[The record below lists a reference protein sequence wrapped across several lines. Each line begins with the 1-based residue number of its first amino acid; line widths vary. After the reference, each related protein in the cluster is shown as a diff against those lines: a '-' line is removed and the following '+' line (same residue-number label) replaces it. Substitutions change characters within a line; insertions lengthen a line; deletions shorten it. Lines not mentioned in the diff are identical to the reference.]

1 MKKQIVATTFLLMLI
16 FSLTFAANPVS
27 AQDEPLATEVYI
39 TPTAISQAVGTQ
51 FTLTVGISNV
61 VDLAGFEVKLGWD
74 PTVLTY
80 VSHTKTPE
88 AVLNPVVFVVS
99 DIVDAAGG
107 TYDLAAA
114 TLGGAPFSGSGVIFT
129 VTLNVTAVGYSALAF
144 PLHDLADPVPNPIAH
159 TVVEG
164 VFDNQPIVVEHDLT
178 ISVTGMGTT
187 DPALGTYTYEEG
199 TVVPVTAYP
208 ASGWML
214 DHWLLDTVDVGTANP
229 YSVTMDADHTLEA
242 VFAEIPPTQPRIF
255 VSPPEIIDPTMI
267 PGTSFSIDIQIGD
280 VFDLYGYSFGLSYG
294 TDVLTCTGVVIT
306 PPNTD
311 PHFTTDIAVDDLL
324 GEISVSVGY
333 YTPAPP
339 ITLLS
344 NSTVVTIFFMVQG
357 YGCTPLDLHDTLL
370 TNPVGDPIPH
380 EVGDG
385 FFCTLIADVA
395 IVWVEPS
402 TNYVYPGRP
411 VNITVVAANLGDVTS
426 TFDVTAYYANTTIG
440 VQAVIDL
447 PPDHNTTL
455 IFVWD
460 TTGLTPCNNF
470 TISAYASP
478 VPYEL
483 DFTNNYYE
491 SGGWVKIK
499 IPGDVNSDGVVDIF
513 DLVLASDAY
522 GTQTGDPNYNP
533 EADIAP
539 RYGLVDIFDL
549 VTIASHYGE
558 GC

>member
-1 MKKQIVATTFLLMLI
+1 MRKTIPQVAMTLALMAILI
-16 FSLTFAANPVS
+16 PIPIYQRAES
-27 AQDEPLATEVYI
+27 PLATEVYL

-51 FTLTVGISNV
+51 FTITVGISNV
-61 VDLAGFEVKLGWD
+61 VDLAGFDVMLSWN
-74 PTVLTY
+74 PAVLTY
-80 VSHTKTPE
+80 LSHTKTPE
-88 AVLNPVVFVVS
+88 TVLNPMVFTVA
-99 DIVDAAGG
+99 DTVDAAGG
-107 TYDLAAA
+107 TYQLAAA
-114 TLGGAPFSGSGVIFT
+114 TLGGGGFTGSGIIFT
-129 VTLNVTAVGYSALAF
+129 VTLNVTAVGYSDLTF
-144 PLHDLADPVPNPIAH
+144 PLHDLADPVPNSIAH

-164 VFDNQPIVVEHDLT
+164 VFDNRPTTVEYDLT
-178 ISVTGMGTT
+178 IGVTGMGTT
-187 DPALGTYTYEEG
+187 DPVPGTYTYEEG

-214 DHWLLDTVDVGTANP
+214 DHWLLDTVDVGPANP
-229 YSVTMDADHTLEA
+229 YSVTMDANHTLEA
-242 VFAEIPPTQPRIF
+242 VFVEIPPTQPRIF
-255 VSPPEIIDPTMI
+255 ISPPEIIDPTMT

-344 NSTVVTIFFMVQG
+344 NTTVVTIFFMVQG

-370 TNPVGDPIPH
+370 TNPMGDPILH

-440 VQAVIDL
+440 VQTVIDL

-455 IFVWD
+455 IFVWN

-522 GTQTGDPNYNP
+522 GSQPGDPNYNP

-539 RYGLVDIFDL
+539 RYDLVDIFDM